1 MDPQNPV
8 VGLCA
13 EGMRAETEGRA
24 ADARALFEQA
34 WRTAADDYEACVAA
48 HYLARHQ
55 PTPRETLRWNQECL
69 ERANR
74 VGDERVTGF
83 YASLHL
89 NLAKAHRDL
98 DEPQEARR
106 HFTAAAAH
114 VNDAPPGPYA
124 DGLRFAIAE
133 GLREDGAAERAD
145 DDALRDLLL
154 RLCARRDLRALGL
167 VLPAYLGDLGSE
179 EDRARL
185 AGALHTLHA
194 TRWLPEREQEALGR
208 VIGSLTAA

>member
-8 VGLCA
+8 VRLCA
-13 EGMRAETEGRA
+13 EGMRAETEGRD
-24 ADARALFEQA
+24 ADARELFEQA

-69 ERANR
+69 DRANR

-83 YASLHL
+83 YPSLHL

-98 DEPQEARR
+98 GDPQEARR
-106 HFTAAAAH
+106 HFTLAAAH
-114 VNDAPPGPYA
+114 LDDAPPGPYA
-124 DGLRFAIAE
+124 DGLRFTIAD
-133 GLREDGAAERAD
+133 GLREAGRAADGG
-145 DDALRDLLL
+145 LYDLLI
-154 RLCARRDLRALGL
+154 RLCAREDLRALGL
-167 VLPAYLGDLGSE
+167 VLPAYLGDLGTE

-185 AGALHTLHA
+185 AAALHTLHA
-194 TRWLPEREQEALGR
+194 TRWLPEQEQEALGR
-208 VIGSLTAA
+208 VIGSLGAAA

>member
-8 VGLCA
+8 VRLCA

-106 HFTAAAAH
+106 HFTLAAAH
-114 VNDAPPGPYA
+114 VNEAPPGPYA

-194 TRWLPEREQEALGR
+194 TRWLPEQEQEALGR